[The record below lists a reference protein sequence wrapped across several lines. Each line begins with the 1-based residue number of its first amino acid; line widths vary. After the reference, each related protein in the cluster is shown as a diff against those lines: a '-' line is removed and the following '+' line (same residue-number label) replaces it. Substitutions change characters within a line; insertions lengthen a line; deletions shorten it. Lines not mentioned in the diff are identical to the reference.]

1 MKLEPRRLATR
12 ALLIWLGWTLYALF
26 VSSQSYLSR
35 AYNSRIELGP
45 AVKYA
50 FLDAYT
56 WALLTPLVFL
66 VAGKLVVRRANWW
79 WAIPALVAIA
89 VAFAVAHLNVFV
101 RGLPWIGY
109 RVSARTMQAMFTA
122 RFHADFLTCG
132 VLIGVR
138 HAIEYYQRYRIRELK
153 ASQLEARLAQ
163 AQLEVLKM
171 QLQPHFLFN
180 TLHAISALMYRDVES
195 ADRMV
200 TRLSDFLRLAIDS
213 SGVQEVTV
221 KREMEFLDK
230 YLEIEQVRFGERLD
244 VRRSIDAAALDL
256 LVPNLV
262 LQPLV
267 ENAVRH
273 GIAPRAT
280 GGRIEI
286 SARVANDVLTVEVQD
301 DGSGP
306 ARELH
311 EGVGLSN
318 TRARLVQL
326 YGAAARLELGA
337 GPQGG
342 FLARLSIPARP
353 ASGVSNHA
361 NSDR

>member
-1 MKLEPRRLATR
+1 MKVDPRQLALR

-66 VAGKLVVRRANWW
+66 AAGKLVVRRANWW
-79 WAIPALVAIA
+79 WAVPALFAIA
-89 VAFAVAHLNVFV
+89 IAFAVAHLNIFV

-109 RVSARTMQAMFTA
+109 RVNARTMQSMFTA
-122 RFHADFLTCG
+122 RFHADFLTCV

-213 SGVQEVTV
+213 TGVQEVTL

-230 YLEIEQVRFGERLD
+230 YLEIEQVRFGERL
-244 VRRSIDAAALDL
+244 VVHREIHPATLDL

-273 GIAPRAT
+273 GIAPRAS
-280 GGRIEI
+280 GGRIDV
-286 SARVANDVLTVEVQD
+286 SARVDGRVLTVEVQD
-301 DGSGP
+301 DGPGPSGEI
-306 ARELH
+306 R

-318 TRARLVQL
+318 TRARLEQL
-326 YGAAARLELGA
+326 YGTAARLDLGA
-337 GPQGG
+337 GPHGG
-342 FLARLSIPARP
+342 FLARLTIELK
-353 ASGVSNHA
+353 HA
-361 NSDR
+361 HSDR